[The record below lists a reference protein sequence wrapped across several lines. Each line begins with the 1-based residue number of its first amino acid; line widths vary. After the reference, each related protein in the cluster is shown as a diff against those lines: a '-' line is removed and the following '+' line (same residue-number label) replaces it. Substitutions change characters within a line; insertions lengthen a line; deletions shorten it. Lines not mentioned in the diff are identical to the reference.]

1 MIENTDSEHLE
12 INSDTTRFSD
22 NIKDKNSEENLV
34 KDLNESLSESV
45 DESINILNSLIREI
59 QEKIKDESVN
69 DETKTLVNLL
79 SEKILNLTYRNI
91 YEIGINENLD
101 QSNLEEE

>member
-12 INSDTTRFSD
+12 FNSDTTRFSD

-45 DESINILNSLIREI
+45 DESINILNSLMREI
-59 QEKIKDESVN
+59 QEKIKDESVD

-79 SEKILNLTYRNI
+79 SEKILNLTDRNI
-91 YEIGINENLD
+91 NEIGINENLD

>member
-12 INSDTTRFSD
+12 FNSDTTRFSD

-45 DESINILNSLIREI
+45 DESINILNSLMR
-59 QEKIKDESVN
+59 
-69 DETKTLVNLL
+69 
-79 SEKILNLTYRNI
+79 
-91 YEIGINENLD
+91 
-101 QSNLEEE
+101 

>member
-12 INSDTTRFSD
+12 INSDKTRFSD

-79 SEKILNLTYRNI
+79 SEKILNLTDRNI

-101 QSNLEEE
+101 QSNFEEE